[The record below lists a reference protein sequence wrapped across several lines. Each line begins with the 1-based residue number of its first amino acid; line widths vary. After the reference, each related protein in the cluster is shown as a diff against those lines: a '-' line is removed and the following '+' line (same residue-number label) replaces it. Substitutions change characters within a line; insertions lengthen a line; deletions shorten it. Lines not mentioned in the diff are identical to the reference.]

1 MHALEEHIEVKKEM
15 GNKMVTYNK
24 YKSFLFFIKKYKLTE
39 LVPPEDLKE
48 VFSKFAGGGSHMSVE
63 QLYRFLVEHQGE
75 ENFTLSDS
83 EKIVDKVLKLRRT
96 HQETVHVVDQN
107 REREITLDD
116 IFRFLFLDEFN
127 GPLETEVK
135 GSQYVS

>member
-1 MHALEEHIEVKKEM
+1 
-15 GNKMVTYNK
+15 
-24 YKSFLFFIKKYKLTE
+24 
-39 LVPPEDLKE
+39 
-48 VFSKFAGGGSHMSVE
+48 MSVE

-96 HQETVHVVDQN
+96 HQETVHDADQY
-107 REREITLDD
+107 RERKVTLDD

-127 GPLETEVK
+127 GPLKTEVK